1 VFWGFRG
8 IHKWVKLG
16 LREPMGIGHASNPIL
31 TSLFLSR
38 LEYVSMFGV
47 VSLILLAA
55 TAFFSS

>member
-1 VFWGFRG
+1 
-8 IHKWVKLG
+8 
-16 LREPMGIGHASNPIL
+16 MGIGHASNPIL

-47 VSLILLAA
+47 VSLILLAS